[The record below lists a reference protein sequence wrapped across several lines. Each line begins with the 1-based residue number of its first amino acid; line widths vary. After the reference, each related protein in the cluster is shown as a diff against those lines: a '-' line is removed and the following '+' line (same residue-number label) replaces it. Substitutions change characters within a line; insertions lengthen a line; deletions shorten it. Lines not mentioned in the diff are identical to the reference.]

1 MPTSYVDFDL
11 RIERSGER
19 YRTRVEASPA
29 GEASAEF
36 DAPFSPLEVENF
48 NLRVTNSI
56 GSLREGV
63 RRLESAEREA
73 ARDFGGRLFDA
84 ALSGDVLATLRASLN
99 EVQRR
104 GAGLRLRLRLAE
116 VPELAGLP
124 WECLYYPAMNRFLA
138 LSPET
143 PLVRYLDLPEGTRGL
158 DVRPPLR
165 ILTMISAP
173 TDYPGLDVDQE
184 WAKLSEATAGLSEQ
198 GLVELDRLEQATLP
212 ALQRKIRTGDFHI
225 FHFIG
230 HGGFVPRADDGAL
243 VLEDDQGRGRL
254 VSGQDLG
261 VILHGYRPLRLALL
275 NACEGARGSTT
286 DPFAGAAQSLV
297 QQGIPAVIAMQ
308 FPITDRAAILFA
320 QEFYGAATGGL
331 PVDAALTEAR
341 RSLFAADHVLEWAV
355 PVLYMRSPN
364 GRLFRMTTTRAAPK
378 SSPEPEP
385 VVETAAPPVTDLEPA
400 APAEPAVEPVPEPV
414 PVSQPPESPPVGEQ
428 EPSTVLPVAATDSRD
443 PRMVWGLVLAVVSG
457 LLLIASVV
465 IPFNA
470 GDTSVNLVEQS
481 SWFWTL
487 AIAGIVIAVCGVV
500 LARGG
505 NGVPLGLLLAMA
517 TYATLFYLSFV
528 RSVWT
533 EHTILYI
540 SSPSFGIFAGVA
552 GGLAGLAAGAC
563 FWKSAARSEGDA
575 AFGVMPVL
583 LALSGAALLL
593 LAALVIPIKP
603 FGVTGS
609 LAVHWSIEPL
619 HRVGMAVLVIA
630 AASAIRRPGRRGL
643 CSGLLLGLG
652 LVGLAGWWGFG
663 LYMVESQ
670 GARGPAVLTGLGA
683 SLLVLVAGLL
693 TIRAKQATTL

>member
-1 MPTSYVDFDL
+1 VPTTYVDFDL

-19 YRTRVEASPA
+19 YRTRVEDSPA
-29 GEASAEF
+29 GEATAEF

-56 GSLREGV
+56 GTLRAGV

-104 GAGLRLRLRLAE
+104 GAGLRLRLRLAD

-173 TDYPGLDVDQE
+173 SDYPGLDVDQE
-184 WAKLSEATAGLSEQ
+184 WAKLSEATAGLNEQ
-198 GLVELDRLEQATLP
+198 GMIELHRLEQATLP
-212 ALQRKIRTGDFHI
+212 ALQRKIRSGDFHV

-230 HGGFVPRADDGAL
+230 HGGFVPQADDGAL
-243 VLEDDQGRGRL
+243 VMEDDQGRGRL

-275 NACEGARGSTT
+275 NACEGARGSAT

-320 QEFYGAATGGL
+320 HEFYGAATGGL

-364 GRLFRMTTTRAAPK
+364 GRLFRMAKPPAAPK

-385 VVETAAPPVTDLEPA
+385 IMETAIPQVTELEPA
-400 APAEPAVEPVPEPV
+400 AEAEPAVEPVPEPASA
-414 PVSQPPESPPVGEQ
+414 SQPPVEEL
-428 EPSTVLPVAATDSRD
+428 EPSMDRSVAATLSRD
-443 PRMVWGLVLAVVSG
+443 SRMVWGSALAIVSG

-465 IPFNA
+465 SPYDS
-470 GDTSVNLVEQS
+470 GDTSRDLLEAS

-500 LARGG
+500 LARGS
-505 NGVPLGLLLAMA
+505 NGVPLGILFAMA
-517 TYATLFYLSFV
+517 AFATLFYLSFV
-528 RSVWT
+528 RGVRSDQMLLAV
-533 EHTILYI
+533 

-563 FWKSAARSEGDA
+563 FWKSAARSEGHA
-575 AFGVMPVL
+575 AFGVMPML
-583 LALSGAALLL
+583 LALLGAALFL

-603 FGVTGS
+603 YGQTGS
-609 LAVHWSIEPL
+609 LAVHWSVEPL
-619 HRVGMAVLVIA
+619 HRVVMAVLVIA
-630 AASAIRRPGRRGL
+630 AAAAMRRPGRRGL
-643 CSGLLLGLG
+643 CSGLLVGLG
-652 LVGLAGWWGFG
+652 LVGFAGWWGFG
-663 LYMVESQ
+663 DYLFESQ
-670 GARGPAVLTGLGA
+670 GDGGLAVLTGLGA
-683 SLLVLVAGLL
+683 SLLILVAGLL
-693 TIRAKQATTL
+693 TVRAKPVATS

>member
-1 MPTSYVDFDL
+1 VPTSYADFDL

-19 YRTRVEASPA
+19 YRTRVEDSPA
-29 GEASAEF
+29 GEATAEF
-36 DAPFSPLEVENF
+36 DAPFSPLEIENF

-56 GSLREGV
+56 GTLRAGV

-84 ALSGDVLATLRASLN
+84 ALSGDVLAALRASLN

-104 GAGLRLRLRLAE
+104 GAGLRLRIRLAD

-173 TDYPGLDVDQE
+173 SDYPGLDVDQE
-184 WAKLSEATAGLSEQ
+184 WAKLSEATAGLNEQ
-198 GLVELDRLEQATLP
+198 GMIELYRLEQATLP
-212 ALQRKIRTGDFHI
+212 ALQRMIRTGDFHV

-230 HGGFVPRADDGAL
+230 HGGFVPQADDGAL

-254 VSGQDLG
+254 VAGQDLG

-275 NACEGARGSTT
+275 NACEGARGSAS

-364 GRLFRMTTTRAAPK
+364 GRLFRMTKPPAAPQ

-385 VVETAAPPVTDLEPA
+385 IMETAIPPLADLEPA
-400 APAEPAVEPVPEPV
+400 AEAEPAVEPVPA
-414 PVSQPPESPPVGEQ
+414 SQPPESLPAEEL
-428 EPSTVLPVAATDSRD
+428 EPSMDRPVAATSSRDSRL
-443 PRMVWGLVLAVVSG
+443 VWGMALGVVSG

-465 IPFNA
+465 SPYDS
-470 GDTSVNLVEQS
+470 GDISFALLERS

-505 NGVPLGLLLAMA
+505 IGVPLGILFAMA
-517 TYATLFYLSFV
+517 TFATLFYLSFV
-528 RSVWT
+528 GGAQTDQMLLPV
-533 EHTILYI
+533 

-563 FWKSAARSEGDA
+563 FWKSAARSEGEA
-575 AFGVMPVL
+575 AFGVVPML
-583 LALSGAALLL
+583 LAASGAGLFL

-603 FGVTGS
+603 YGQSGS
-609 LAVHWSIEPL
+609 LAVHWSTEPL
-619 HRVGMAVLVIA
+619 HRVVMAVLVIA
-630 AASAIRRPGRRGL
+630 AATAMRRPGRRGL

-652 LVGLAGWWGFG
+652 LLGLAGWLGFG
-663 LYMVESQ
+663 NEMAISQ
-670 GARGPAVLTGLGA
+670 GEVGPAVTAGLAA
-683 SLLVLVAGLL
+683 SLLIVVAGLL
-693 TIRAKQATTL
+693 TIRPKQATTL

>member
-1 MPTSYVDFDL
+1 MPTSYLDFDL

-19 YRTRVEASPA
+19 YRTRVEGSPA

-173 TDYPGLDVDQE
+173 SDYPGLDVDQE

-198 GLVELDRLEQATLP
+198 GLVELHRLEQATLP
-212 ALQRKIRTGDFHI
+212 ALQRKIRTGDFHV

-443 PRMVWGLVLAVVSG
+443 PRMVWGLSSGRGLGVAADRLSGDPVQRRRHQRQPGRAIIVVLDTGHRWDRHRRLRSRPGAWRQWSPARAPAGDGDVRHAVLSVIRAQRLDRAHDPLHLQSLVRHLCRRRRWSRRARRRR
-457 LLLIASVV
+457 LLLEVRC
-465 IPFNA
+465 
-470 GDTSVNLVEQS
+470 
-481 SWFWTL
+481 
-487 AIAGIVIAVCGVV
+487 AI
-500 LARGG
+500 
-505 NGVPLGLLLAMA
+505 
-517 TYATLFYLSFV
+517 
-528 RSVWT
+528 
-533 EHTILYI
+533 
-540 SSPSFGIFAGVA
+540 
-552 GGLAGLAAGAC
+552 
-563 FWKSAARSEGDA
+563 
-575 AFGVMPVL
+575 
-583 LALSGAALLL
+583 
-593 LAALVIPIKP
+593 
-603 FGVTGS
+603 
-609 LAVHWSIEPL
+609 
-619 HRVGMAVLVIA
+619 
-630 AASAIRRPGRRGL
+630 
-643 CSGLLLGLG
+643 
-652 LVGLAGWWGFG
+652 
-663 LYMVESQ
+663 
-670 GARGPAVLTGLGA
+670 
-683 SLLVLVAGLL
+683 
-693 TIRAKQATTL
+693 